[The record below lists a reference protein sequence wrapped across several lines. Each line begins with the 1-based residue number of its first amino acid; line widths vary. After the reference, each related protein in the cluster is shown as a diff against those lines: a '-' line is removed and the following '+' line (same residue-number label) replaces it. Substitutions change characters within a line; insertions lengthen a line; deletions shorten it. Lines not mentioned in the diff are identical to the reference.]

1 MWTNLADFRQGA
13 LSENRE
19 RETMET
25 WDIAL
30 LVVAGYVATFGLA
43 RLMTRR
49 REQLIDQFREQMDQG
64 KPKSPKAVPESKE
77 PQAA

>member
-1 MWTNLADFRQGA
+1 
-13 LSENRE
+13 
-19 RETMET
+19 MET

-49 REQLIDQFREQMDQG
+49 REQLVDQFREQMQQG
-64 KPKSPKAVPESKE
+64 KPKTADASPDPEE
-77 PQAA
+77 RQAA